1 MGSKHTSSKRDKE
14 RRNSKRRRVRF
25 SVPPKSP
32 SPASKILGPR
42 SNWENIV
49 IHYLSKLKDFLTP
62 SNCSSLLSVKCPSN
76 TTPNR
81 ECPNNHPSKRC
92 DRICKHERRS
102 QSMLSDR
109 SSAVSVSMKDRKR
122 KAMKIVSAAIEY
134 GRAQGIIENNGKY
147 FWMKNIFNKVANRS
161 PTPAPRKH
169 KASRPHKTLSQK
181 FSVCVKTSSQENSR
195 SPLPKNKS
203 RSCTT
208 VKRKKS
214 RISPC
219 ETVHA
224 KSNYSLRSRNSQKL
238 NVRQKADMFKA
249 RFPKKY
255 PPNSSRAVLPDQYP
269 TWTCNCPLCRKRRV
283 RKN

>member
-1 MGSKHTSSKRDKE
+1 MGSKYTSSKRDKE

-49 IHYLSKLKDFLTP
+49 LHYLSKLKDFLTP
-62 SNCSSLLSVKCPSN
+62 SNCSSLMSVKCASN
-76 TTPNR
+76 ATPVR
-81 ECPNNHPSKRC
+81 ECANNYSSKKC
-92 DRICKHERRS
+92 DRNCKHEKRS
-102 QSMLSDR
+102 QSILSDR
-109 SSAVSVSMKDRKR
+109 TSTESMSSKDKKR

-147 FWMKNIFNKVANRS
+147 FWMKNMFSKVANRS
-161 PTPAPRKH
+161 PTPAPSRKH
-169 KASRPHKTLSQK
+169 KISKPHKAISRK
-181 FSVCVKTSSQENSR
+181 FSVCMKTSSQENTS
-195 SPLPKNKS
+195 SPMQKNKS
-203 RSCTT
+203 RSCTN

-214 RISPC
+214 KMSHC
-219 ETVHA
+219 DDHV
-224 KSNYSLRSRNSQKL
+224 KSNYSLRSRNSEKMD
-238 NVRQKADMFKA
+238 VRQKADLFKT

-255 PPNSSRAVLPDQYP
+255 PPNSSRAILPDQYP
-269 TWTCNCPLCRKRRV
+269 TWTCNCPLCRKRRL